1 MQVLSQKGPIQNN
14 TAKAGSVLIRISA
27 NSRTISS
34 TSTGSGR
41 GVVKDNAVGDQSAA
55 LRPEVLLVFGT
66 VRIGRMNL
74 GLDVRRVVE
83 QDVEHVM
90 AFVLVCSDDVGI
102 NRDVV
107 GDQSVGNDSFLKT
120 EVLR

>member
-1 MQVLSQKGPIQNN
+1 MTEPHAEILRSIP
-14 TAKAGSVLIRISA
+14 
-27 NSRTISS
+27 
-34 TSTGSGR
+34 
-41 GVVKDNAVGDQSAA
+41 VGWC
-55 LRPEVLLVFGT
+55 LLV
-66 VRIGRMNL
+66 VSQRAL
-74 GLDVRRVVE
+74 CSPYQDVRRVVE

-120 EVLR
+120 EVFR